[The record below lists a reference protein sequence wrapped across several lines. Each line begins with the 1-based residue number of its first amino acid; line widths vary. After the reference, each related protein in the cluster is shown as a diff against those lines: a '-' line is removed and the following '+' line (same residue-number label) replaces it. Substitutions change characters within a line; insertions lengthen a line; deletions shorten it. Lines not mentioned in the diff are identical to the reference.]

1 MGRDDGEKYADF
13 VNVAQHTLPVTRTAH
28 YATLGEPGPHVRRL
42 WLVTHGYGQ
51 LAKTFI
57 RRFEPIMDA
66 QTLVVA
72 PEGLSRF
79 YWGGFDGPVV
89 ASWMTREDRLDEIA
103 DFTAMLDQL
112 YTYYVPLCHADVEII
127 LFGFSQGTATQMRW
141 IMRSFPHFHHLVL
154 WGGQLPEDLDYRPHS
169 NYFTDKQLHFAY
181 GDEDPFITPER
192 FAFLQGILDGSGLY
206 FNPFPYVGG
215 HKVERDALLR
225 WYEKV

>member
-1 MGRDDGEKYADF
+1 
-13 VNVAQHTLPVTRTAH
+13 
-28 YATLGEPGPHVRRL
+28 
-42 WLVTHGYGQ
+42 
-51 LAKTFI
+51 
-57 RRFEPIMDA
+57 
-66 QTLVVA
+66 
-72 PEGLSRF
+72 
-79 YWGGFDGPVV
+79 
-89 ASWMTREDRLDEIA
+89 
-103 DFTAMLDQL
+103 
-112 YTYYVPLCHADVEII
+112 VEII

-225 WYEKV
+225 WCEKV